1 MFSFSM
7 KGAFRRPVVV
17 IWPLAFK
24 FARNEHGRNSNLYEA
39 DLYRRTTE
47 ARRTMLCPVVW
58 VSKRGRLLV
67 MRAARPLSEM
77 MTQDEYQEAF
87 EAWDYMPGEEEGAG
101 VDGACRANLC
111 CPLYVDRSAK
121 KCPFGLPVA
130 TFR

>member
-47 ARRTMLCPVVW
+47 ARRNMLCPVVW
-58 VSKRGRLLV
+58 VSKRGRLLL

-77 MTQDEYQEAF
+77 MMQDEYQEAF
-87 EAWDYMPGEEEGAG
+87 EAWDYMPGEE
-101 VDGACRANLC
+101 D
-111 CPLYVDRSAK
+111 
-121 KCPFGLPVA
+121 CPFEPKPSDWGWYKGRRVA
-130 TFR
+130 LDYSTPAWAD

>member
-47 ARRTMLCPVVW
+47 ARRNMLCPVVW
-58 VSKRGRLLV
+58 VSKRGRLLL

-87 EAWDYMPGEEEGAG
+87 EAWDYMPGEE
-101 VDGACRANLC
+101 D
-111 CPLYVDRSAK
+111 
-121 KCPFGLPVA
+121 CPFEPKPSDWGWYKGRRVA
-130 TFR
+130 LDYSTPAWAD

>member
-47 ARRTMLCPVVW
+47 ERRTMLCPVVW

-77 MTQDEYQEAF
+77 MTEDEYQEAF
-87 EAWDYMPGEEEGAG
+87 EAWDYMPGEE
-101 VDGACRANLC
+101 D
-111 CPLYVDRSAK
+111 
-121 KCPFGLPVA
+121 CPFEPKASDWGWYKERRVA
-130 TFR
+130 LDYSTPAWAD

>member
-39 DLYRRTTE
+39 DLYRRTTG

-87 EAWDYMPGEEEGAG
+87 EAWDYMPGEE
-101 VDGACRANLC
+101 D
-111 CPLYVDRSAK
+111 
-121 KCPFGLPVA
+121 CPFEPKASDWGWYKGRRVA
-130 TFR
+130 LDYSTPAWAD

>member
-58 VSKRGRLLV
+58 VSKRARLLV

-87 EAWDYMPGEEEGAG
+87 EAWDYMPGEE
-101 VDGACRANLC
+101 D
-111 CPLYVDRSAK
+111 
-121 KCPFGLPVA
+121 CPFEPKASDWGWYKGRRVA
-130 TFR
+130 LDYSTPAWAN

>member
-1 MFSFSM
+1 M

-24 FARNEHGRNSNLYEA
+24 FARNEHGRTSNLYEA

-77 MTQDEYQEAF
+77 MTQDEYQEALH
-87 EAWDYMPGEEEGAG
+87 A
-101 VDGACRANLC
+101 RRRRL
-111 CPLYVDRSAK
+111 PLRTK
-121 KCPFGLPVA
+121 GLRLGMV
-130 TFR
+130 

>member
-24 FARNEHGRNSNLYEA
+24 FARNEHGRDSNLYEA
-39 DLYRRTTE
+39 GLYRRTTE
-47 ARRTMLCPVVW
+47 ARRAVLCPVVW

-77 MTQDEYQEAF
+77 MTRDQYQEAF
-87 EAWDYMPGEEEGAG
+87 EAWDYMPGEE
-101 VDGACRANLC
+101 D
-111 CPLYVDRSAK
+111 
-121 KCPFGLPVA
+121 CPFEPKASDWGWYKGRRVA
-130 TFR
+130 LDYSTPAWAD